1 MHMNETPDQAT
12 HSVINCIPAFQ
23 SKTSALP
30 ACHCQ
35 QIKLDGE
42 VSELV
47 LTRVFNLPAFCTV
60 THTER
65 HMCSKATYR

>member
-1 MHMNETPDQAT
+1 MHMNEIPAQDT
-12 HSVINCIPAFQ
+12 HSAINSVFVLQGKASP
-23 SKTSALP
+23 LP
-30 ACHCQ
+30 AHHCQ

-47 LTRVFNLPAFCTV
+47 LSRVFCLPAFCTV